1 MVVKNAVATLV
12 VVLMG
17 MSLVNVPAHA
27 AAASPA
33 AITADC
39 SSATGVTATTIT
51 GRVGDTVT
59 LQNTSGTCTFA
70 AMAGVVSATNLT
82 GTPATQLGPG
92 STSTLTIVAAGT
104 FTIQPA
110 SFTAVAFTVV
120 IGDPNP
126 APEYVITFDA
136 NGGDCSSNP
145 LVITAAANDWYSAP
159 TDGKGP
165 FQCHRDDYHL
175 MGWSHGSTIAL
186 PGAASQLPDVVLPKP
201 DPETGTVPD
210 VKHAMVTDHV
220 TLYAVW
226 VPDGVEITYDANVA
240 AVDACVDSAGD
251 NLSPSQRTTS
261 KRVYYAS
268 SNHTVASTAPCSPVD
283 AAGRPLPLKGWALS
297 GDGDPVFIPG
307 ESIAK
312 QRFRSSERPG
322 LETGKT
328 VTLYAKWSNPENYGG
343 EYWVV
348 DDNLKIVYSVDTATQ
363 EMVLTF
369 TLMNGK
375 SGWVGLTFN
384 EFMFPGDSIVAW
396 WDAEADQPMA
406 LDLYNPGIPT
416 LESFPAPVQDT
427 NPVIRV
433 PGGDP
438 YDNKDNIVSV
448 DGSQIDGFTTITVRR
463 ELITQDILDFQIYP
477 DQLFHVVAAYNDS
490 VGWNT
495 EYNAQQ
501 AEHTA
506 YGSDTWGF

>member
-1 MVVKNAVATLV
+1 MKGIGAVVAIPSVALGL
-12 VVLMG
+12 LMG
-17 MSLVNVPAHA
+17 
-27 AAASPA
+27 ASPA
-33 AITADC
+33 RAASASPASVAVDCGITG
-39 SSATGVTATTIT
+39 GVVDTTIT
-51 GRVGDTVT
+51 GRVGDTAV
-59 LQNTSGTCTFA
+59 LMNTSGTCTLSSLS
-70 AMAGVVSATNLT
+70 GVVTATNLT
-82 GTPATQLGPG
+82 GG
-92 STSTLTIVAAGT
+92 SNDELASGTTSTLTIVAAGA
-104 FTIQPA
+104 FTVTPSA
-110 SFTAVAFTVV
+110 GTAGTFTVV

-145 LVITAAANDWYSAP
+145 LVITAAARDWYAAP
-159 TDGKGP
+159 TDGTGS

-175 MGWSHGSTIAL
+175 IGWSHGSTIAL
-186 PGAASQLPDVVLPKP
+186 PGAAAQVPDIVLPKP
-201 DPETGTVPD
+201 DPATGTVPE
-210 VKHAMVTDHV
+210 VKHATAADHV

-240 AVDACVDSAGD
+240 AQDACVDGAGN
-251 NLSPSQRTTS
+251 NLPPSQRTTS

-283 AAGRPLPLKGWALS
+283 AAGSPLPLKGWALS

-328 VTLYAKWSNPENYGG
+328 ATLYAKWGNSESYGS

-348 DDNLKIVYSVDTATQ
+348 DDNFTVRYSVDTATQ
-363 EMVLTF
+363 EMLLTF
-369 TLMNGK
+369 TLTNGK
-375 SGWVGLTFN
+375 SGWMGLTFN

-396 WDAEADQPMA
+396 WDDEAGQPMA
-406 LDLYNPGIPT
+406 LDLYNPGIPE
-416 LESFPAPVQDT
+416 LSSFPAPLQDT
-427 NPVIRV
+427 NPAIMV

-438 YDNKDNIVSV
+438 YYNKDNIISV
-448 DGSQIDGFTTITVRR
+448 DGSQIGGVTTITVRR

-495 EYNAQQ
+495 EYDAQQ

-506 YGSDTWGF
+506 YGADTWGF